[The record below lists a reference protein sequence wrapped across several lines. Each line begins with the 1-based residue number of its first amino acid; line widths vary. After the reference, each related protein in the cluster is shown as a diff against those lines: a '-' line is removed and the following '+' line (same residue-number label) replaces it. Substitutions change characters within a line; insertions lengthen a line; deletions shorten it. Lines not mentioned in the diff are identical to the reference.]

1 MRVFKYKLF
10 EKWLRKHGLT
20 NAELKKAIVEIESGL
35 IDANLGGNV
44 YKKRIGKQGQGKSGS
59 YRVILFMR
67 FDDKFIFAHG
77 FAKGEKE
84 NISAQELE
92 SFKLMAKAFLNVT
105 REQLQ
110 ALIANQSLIE
120 IEK

>member
-1 MRVFKYKLF
+1 
-10 EKWLRKHGLT
+10 
-20 NAELKKAIVEIESGL
+20 
-35 IDANLGGNV
+35 V

-67 FDDKFIFAHG
+67 FDDKLIFAHG

-84 NISAQELE
+84 NISLQELE
-92 SFKLMAKAFLNVT
+92 SFKLMARAFLNVT